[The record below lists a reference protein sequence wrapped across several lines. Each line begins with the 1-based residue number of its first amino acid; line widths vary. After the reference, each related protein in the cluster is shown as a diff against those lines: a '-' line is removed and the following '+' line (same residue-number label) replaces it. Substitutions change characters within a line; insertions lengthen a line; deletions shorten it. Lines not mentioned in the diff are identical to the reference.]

1 MRLHLNKR
9 GTSVVS
15 KNFVGE
21 ISNVFQWQYISRS
34 PSGEFVALTKAFD
47 ALNQVV
53 VAHLNINLIRN
64 TFKAL
69 IQNISGQVGLLM
81 ISKTKIN
88 KSFPKI
94 QFLAKGF
101 SDLFRMDGNI
111 PGGGILLYVRED
123 ISTKLLSSDCF
134 LVELNLHKRKWL
146 ISSS

>member
-9 GTSVVS
+9 GSSVLS
-15 KNFVGE
+15 NNFVGE

-34 PSGEFVALTKAFD
+34 PSGEFDALTKAFD
-47 ALNQVV
+47 ALNQVA

-88 KSFPKI
+88 KSFQKI
-94 QFLAKGF
+94 KFLTKGF
-101 SDLFRMDGNI
+101 IDLFRMDGNI

-123 ISTKLLSSDCF
+123 ISTKLLPPECF
-134 LVELNLHKRKWL
+134 LVELNLHK
-146 ISSS
+146 